1 MVRIHVAVIC
11 ILAGVLGC
19 ASHASSE
26 LQRLTI
32 PAGEARLDSIVR
44 DVQQKIG
51 IPAISVA
58 IVDRGRIV
66 YSRSLG
72 VADLEHGVSATE
84 TTGYRTA
91 SVAKPITAAAVLQ
104 LVATGRL
111 DLDESIRSYIPELP
125 AAYGRVTL
133 RDLLRHTG
141 GVRHYR
147 SQIEFITTAHCDN
160 LIQALPIFA
169 FDSLEHEPSE
179 RITYSSYGYTLLGL
193 AVERV
198 SGLPY
203 PEYVQVN
210 IFDPAGMTNTRVD
223 DSGIIPNR
231 GRGYVRGQD
240 GALRNAPALNT
251 SCRVPAGGFVSTA
264 NDLASFVVA
273 LDAGALLDSAWVH
286 EMTTSQLT
294 SEMIVRTLEGLEAPP
309 GFQPPGMG
317 FGWAVEPDG
326 TSAYH
331 GGTQPGFTSMLYYV
345 PGERAAAAVM
355 VNLEGGGD
363 ALTDLARRLLAA
375 YRQLD

>member
-1 MVRIHVAVIC
+1 MAFIG

-19 ASHASSE
+19 APHASSE

-32 PAGEARLDSIVR
+32 PPDEARLDSLVR
-44 DVQQKIG
+44 QLQQEIG

-58 IVDRGRIV
+58 IVDRGRIA

-72 VADLEHGVSATE
+72 VADLEHGVSATK
-84 TTGYRTA
+84 TTVYRTA

-104 LVATGRL
+104 LVATGKL
-111 DLDESIRSYIPELP
+111 DLDQSIRSYIPELP
-125 AAYGRVTL
+125 AAYARVTL

-147 SQIEFITTAHCDN
+147 SQVEFITTSDCDN
-160 LIQALPIFA
+160 LVQALPVFA
-169 FDSLEHEPSE
+169 SDSLEHQPGE

-193 AVERV
+193 AVERA

-210 IFDPAGMTNTRVD
+210 IFDPAGMRNTRID

-231 GRGYVRGQD
+231 GRGYIRSQD
-240 GALRNAPALNT
+240 GTLRNAPALNT

-264 NDLASFVVA
+264 NDLARFVAA
-273 LDAGALLDSAWVH
+273 LDAGALLDSVWVH
-286 EMTTSQLT
+286 EMTTSHLT
-294 SEMIVRTLEGLEAPP
+294 PEMIARTLEGLGAPP

-317 FGWAVEPDG
+317 FGWAVEPGG
-326 TSAYH
+326 TGAFH
-331 GGTQPGFTSMLYYV
+331 GGNQPGFTSMLYYV
-345 PGERAAAAVM
+345 PGERAAVAVM

-363 ALTDLARRLLAA
+363 ALTDFARRMLAA
-375 YRQLD
+375 YRQLN